1 MPLIFPPFRPIYPY
15 QNPKYFSSYKKVE
28 NTLNHFQNKED
39 KEDKEDEKA
48 KAKEKEENNRVSPIK
63 DTPINSILSIFPT
76 SIGPLNFNPNA
87 FTNNNEPIFEMFGIH
102 LYLDD
107 IIIICILIFLYQ
119 EEVNDQLLYI
129 TLFMLLLPN

>member
-39 KEDKEDEKA
+39 KEDEKA
-48 KAKEKEENNRVSPIK
+48 KAKENNRVSPIK

>member
-1 MPLIFPPFRPIYPY
+1 MQQSKRLE
-15 QNPKYFSSYKKVE
+15 KK
-28 NTLNHFQNKED
+28 Q
-39 KEDKEDEKA
+39 
-48 KAKEKEENNRVSPIK
+48 NNRVSTKK
-63 DTPINSILSIFPT
+63 DTPINSLLSIFPT

-87 FTNNNEPIFEMFGIH
+87 FADKDEPVFEMFGIH

-107 IIIICILIFLYQ
+107 IIIICIIIFLYQ

>member
-1 MPLIFPPFRPIYPY
+1 MIFPPFRPIYPY
-15 QNPKYFSSYKKVE
+15 HNPKYFSSYKKVE
-28 NTLNHFQNKED
+28 NTRDHSQN
-39 KEDKEDEKA
+39 KEDEKA